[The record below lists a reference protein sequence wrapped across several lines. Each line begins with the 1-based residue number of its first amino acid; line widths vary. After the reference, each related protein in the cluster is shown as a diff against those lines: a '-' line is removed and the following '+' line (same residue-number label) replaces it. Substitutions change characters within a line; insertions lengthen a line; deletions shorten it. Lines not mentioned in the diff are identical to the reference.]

1 LFNKNLIPFD
11 YIPQIVCNS
20 NMEEG
25 TIKWFNAT
33 KGYGFI
39 ARESGADLF
48 VHKTEVQGSLREGDK
63 VSFEVAEGPKGQ
75 HATNVSKI

>member
-1 LFNKNLIPFD
+1 
-11 YIPQIVCNS
+11 
-20 NMEEG
+20 MEEG
-25 TIKWFNAT
+25 TIKRFNAT

-39 ARESGADLF
+39 AIESGADLF